1 MQAQGAA
8 AAAAAGSAG
17 IYNKRLQ
24 RAKSVNASRASMSGT
39 HGEGGPLTGFSLD
52 LSGLSDDK
60 ETVAKGD
67 HSVGEQK
74 IVTTPRATTDVAV
87 SVKGAPKH
95 HSKQLFR
102 VGPSI
107 LGDRV
112 LVDRWL
118 PLRALGLMSS

>member
-8 AAAAAGSAG
+8 TAAAAGSAG

-39 HGEGGPLTGFSLD
+39 HSEGGPLTGFSLD

-74 IVTTPRATTDVAV
+74 IVTTPRATTEVAV

-95 HSKQLFR
+95 HSIY
-102 VGPSI
+102 VHS
-107 LGDRV
+107 V
-112 LVDRWL
+112 
-118 PLRALGLMSS
+118 S